1 MSATNLAGCLQVLAQ
16 LLEEGCSIVSTIE
29 PESADEAKRLAMWL
43 DASGRAVRAVQS
55 TSPGLDIDAAHFK
68 LEN

>member
-55 TSPGLDIDAAHFK
+55 VVGVDIDAAHFK